1 MLDPDLPVAE
11 PSLYL
16 NGQLLIAMPHMS
28 DPRFQ
33 RTVLY
38 LCVHN
43 KDGAMGLVL
52 NRSFGQISF
61 RELLSQLGITDADPA
76 VERQV
81 HFGGPVESGRGFV
94 LHSAEYVRA
103 ETLVIGGGV
112 ALTSTLDILR
122 AIAAGY
128 GPKQSL
134 LALGHAG
141 WGPGQLDAEIQANGW
156 LTAPA
161 DPGILFDSRLD
172 SKWERA
178 LKHLGVDP
186 YMLSDTAGHA

>member
-1 MLDPDLPVAE
+1 MKMEDQPAG
-11 PSLYL
+11 YL
-16 NGQLLIAMPHMS
+16 NGQLLIAMPHLN

-33 RTVLY
+33 RTVIY

-43 KDGAMGLVL
+43 PDGAMGLVL

-61 RELLSQLGITDADPA
+61 RELLSQLGIPEAPQP
-76 VERQV
+76 VERRV

-112 ALTSTLDILR
+112 ALTSTLDILK

-128 GPKQSL
+128 GPRHSL

-156 LTAPA
+156 LTSPA
-161 DPGILFDSRLD
+161 DPAILFEESLEM
-172 SKWERA
+172 KWEKA
-178 LKHLGVDP
+178 LARLGVKP
-186 YMLSDTAGHA
+186 HMLSDAAGHA